1 MLTATFEYSE
11 ELLESLEL
19 SPENFTMELRM
30 AAAAKLYEMG
40 RLSSG
45 RSAELAGVPR
55 LVFLHRLADYG
66 VPVID
71 LTREELE
78 QDLANA

>member
-19 SPENFTMELRM
+19 SPENFTLELRM
-30 AAAAKLYEMG
+30 AAAAKLYQIG

-45 RSAELAGVPR
+45 RAAELAGIPD
-55 LVFLHRLADYG
+55 LVFLHRLADFG